1 MAEPHISRTQ
11 IPPPMIISVINQK
24 GGVGKTTTAIN
35 LAVSLAQW
43 GQKVLLVD
51 LDPQGNA
58 TSGVGLRELP
68 APTLYQCLINHD
80 GDAAKKPATRP
91 ATSVGPV
98 KNLSVLGSS
107 PDLAGAEIELSD
119 NLRRDDLHRVLET
132 LSDDFP
138 LIVIDTPPSL
148 SLITVNA
155 LVAADRLIIPVQCEY
170 FALEGLGQLLRTL
183 ERIKR
188 SLNPDLSVLGLVR
201 TMYGSRLGLNGQVSQ
216 ELEKHFSHLL
226 FQTLIPRN
234 VRLAEAP
241 SHGQPISLYD
251 RRSPGADAYR
261 RLGIEVLE
269 RLGLAEEKSK
279 SRTARTKKETPKG
292 DVQ

>member
-1 MAEPHISRTQ
+1 
-11 IPPPMIISVINQK
+11 MIISVINQK

-43 GQKVLLVD
+43 GHRVLLVD

-58 TSGVGLRELP
+58 SSGVGLRELP
-68 APTLYQCLINHD
+68 EPTLYQCLVQREVSLPPRGAN
-80 GDAAKKPATRP
+80 GATNETVDESPRRRP
-91 ATSVGPV
+91 AIAPGPV
-98 KNLSVLGSS
+98 EGLSVLGSS
-107 PDLAGAEIELSD
+107 ADLAGAEIELAD
-119 NLRRDDLHRVLET
+119 NMRRDDLHRVLEPLLT
-132 LSDDFP
+132 DYP
-138 LIVIDTPPSL
+138 LILIDTPPSL

-188 SLNPDLSVLGLVR
+188 SLNPELSVLGLVR

-216 ELEKHFSHLL
+216 ELEKHFSQLL
-226 FQTLIPRN
+226 FQTMIPRN

-241 SHGQPISLYD
+241 SHGQPIALYD

-261 RLGIEVLE
+261 RLGIEVRE
-269 RLGLAEEKSK
+269 RLGLVSHTDVPHRKNRNAVK
-279 SRTARTKKETPKG
+279 ARK
-292 DVQ
+292 

>member
-1 MAEPHISRTQ
+1 
-11 IPPPMIISVINQK
+11 MIISVINQK

-43 GQKVLLVD
+43 GHRVLLVD

-58 TSGVGLRELP
+58 TSGVGLRDLP
-68 APTLYQCLINHD
+68 EPTLYQCLVQREIPPTAQEAN
-80 GDAAKKPATRP
+80 GATNDSPRWRP
-91 ATSVGPV
+91 AISPGPV
-98 KNLSVLGSS
+98 EGLSVLGASA
-107 PDLAGAEIELSD
+107 DLAGAEIELAD
-119 NLRRDDLHRVLET
+119 NMRRDDLHRVLEP
-132 LSDDFP
+132 LLLDYP
-138 LIVIDTPPSL
+138 LILIDTPPSL

-188 SLNPDLSVLGLVR
+188 SLNPELSVLGLVR

-216 ELEKHFSHLL
+216 ELEKHFSQLL
-226 FQTLIPRN
+226 FRTMIPRN

-241 SHGQPISLYD
+241 SHGQPIALYD

-261 RLGIEVLE
+261 RLGIEVRE
-269 RLGLAEEKSK
+269 RLGLI
-279 SRTARTKKETPKG
+279 SRNDVPHQKKRGATKADK
-292 DVQ
+292 